1 MNYDSADDYD
11 CDFAKAIN
19 SVKTVQTVKDVDE
32 DNWIANADECMKS
45 IFKSTDGAEGAD
57 ASADINSAGVE
68 STGLDYYDSADDN
81 ADAEPDCNHCP
92 GCIFNP
98 NLDVSLKAKIIN
110 LIRKI
115 DYDSVAYADMI
126 ISNYFKK
133 YISIHSNCYKYI
145 KTHSIIPGNPGNPGN
160 PVNSDINSSITKI
173 AFAPQSIEHFPFS
186 KSDLL
191 EFAQHHILSVNF
203 DNYSAPCANT
213 TISNLL
219 PVGQTVF
226 LDIFEYKGA
235 LENLPLNIKFLSV
248 AFNPDYQQSLI
259 PNNNIDRVPDE
270 NPFISPNYNET
281 DRIAKIKCKNER
293 DIMQYGNLMLHEG
306 LDWLF
311 LRNMD
316 FVNVASLPASL
327 KGFIFENSS
336 PSFYYFRDFIN
347 FPSGLE
353 VLGITI
359 SNYTT
364 LVCPASLKVLSLDI
378 ETIANRYS
386 EFINITIPDT
396 LERLRFRGN
405 TEYLK
410 VLLSPMSSIKS
421 LDIQLNIKLENID
434 FNVAG
439 VDAGMI
445 DETDESATLYEF
457 ELLDKIIPLNL
468 EELIINSGC
477 PKGFAAHPSELFSS
491 SNYPMDLLINI
502 ISKLHS
508 LKLLIIQINE
518 GELIN
523 DFESIF
529 REKLSS
535 ILPNYESL
543 KIYII
548 ADLGDGFHNNIMAS
562 KYGYC
567 ECCRDCY

>member
-19 SVKTVQTVKDVDE
+19 SVKTVQTVNDFDE

-45 IFKSTDGAEGAD
+45 IFKPFDNTD
-57 ASADINSAGVE
+57 ASANIEFAGIDYDDIDDE
-68 STGLDYYDSADDN
+68 SY
-81 ADAEPDCNHCP
+81 CNHCP

-115 DYDSVAYADMI
+115 DYDSATYADMI

-145 KTHSIIPGNPGNPGN
+145 KTHSIVPGNPGN

-173 AFAPQSIEHFPFS
+173 TFTPRSIENFPFS

-191 EFAQHHILSVNF
+191 EFAQHHILSVSF
-203 DNYSAPCANT
+203 DIYSAPGATT

-219 PVGQTVF
+219 PGGKTVF
-226 LDIFEYKGA
+226 LDIFEYNGT

-259 PNNNIDRVPDE
+259 PNNNINRVPDE
-270 NPFISPNYNET
+270 NPATSPDYNET

-306 LDWLF
+306 LNWLF

-336 PSFYYFRDFIN
+336 PSFYYYRDFIN
-347 FPSGLE
+347 FPSSLE

-359 SNYTT
+359 CNYTT
-364 LVCPASLKVLSLDI
+364 LVCPGSLKVLSLET

-396 LERLRFRGN
+396 LERLRFRDN

-410 VLLSPMSSIKS
+410 VLLSATSSIKS
-421 LDIQLNIKLENID
+421 LDIQLNT
-434 FNVAG
+434 
-439 VDAGMI
+439 VDAVMI
-445 DETDESATLYEF
+445 DETDETNESAKLYEF
-457 ELLDKIIPLNL
+457 ELLEKIIPLNL

-477 PKGFAAHPSELFSS
+477 AKGFGANPSELFPS

-518 GELIN
+518 DELIN

-535 ILPNYESL
+535 IHPNYESL

-548 ADLGDGFHNNIMAS
+548 ADLGDGFHDNIMAS
-562 KYGYC
+562 KCGYC
-567 ECCRDCY
+567 ECCSDCF